1 MIQRIQTLFQAL
13 SIVALSVFLFV
24 PIWSKTSPDKTK
36 NVVLDAWAR
45 TDYAATS
52 NTLNNTIVS
61 ASSNWYI
68 AASAIL
74 GIVILAFSITQYK
87 NRLMQMKLG
96 IAFSLTILA
105 TGVTTFMGI
114 KVAEEV
120 TDPKFIGFNEVGL
133 YLPFVALF
141 LNMAANRFIRKDE
154 QLVRSMDRLR

>member
-13 SIVALSVFLFV
+13 SVICLAILLFV

-45 TDYAATS
+45 TEYAATA
-52 NTLNNTIVS
+52 NTLNQTVV
-61 ASSNWYI
+61 ATESNWYI
-68 AASAIL
+68 GTSAIL
-74 GIVILAFSITQYK
+74 GMVILAYSITQYK

-96 IAFSLTILA
+96 IAFSLCILT
-105 TGVTTFMGI
+105 TGVTTFIGI
-114 KVAEEV
+114 KMAEDL